1 MTYIFNPDRYKVTM
15 FYSCPCC
22 VFDIEAE
29 YEEGGLMDCHKI
41 SGDVSV
47 KEFFKAVLKIA
58 EKITGRHLMN
68 NEIAFKVV
76 DKVEN
81 KTFYVGY
88 KDNIYCIGKELNPY
102 IKSCYVYDLETYTK
116 NIFPCRV
123 C

>member
-1 MTYIFNPDRYKVTM
+1 MTYVFNPDRYSVTM
-15 FYSCPCC
+15 FYSYPCC
-22 VFDIEAE
+22 VVDREVE
-29 YEEGGLMDCHKI
+29 YEEGGLRDCHRI

-47 KEFFKAVLKIA
+47 KEFFEAVLKIA
-58 EKITGRHLMN
+58 EEITGHHLMDN
-68 NEIAFKVV
+68 KIAFKVI

-102 IKSCYVYDLETYTK
+102 MNSCYVYDLETYTK
-116 NIFPCRV
+116 SIFPCRV